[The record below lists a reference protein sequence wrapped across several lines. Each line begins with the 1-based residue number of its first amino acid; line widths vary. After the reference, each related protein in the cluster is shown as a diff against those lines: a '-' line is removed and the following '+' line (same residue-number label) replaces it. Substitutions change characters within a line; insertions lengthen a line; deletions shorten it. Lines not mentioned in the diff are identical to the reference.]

1 MEFVQQAP
9 AMEVP
14 HPHYAMIY
22 LDHNGELRVKASA
35 SIAGCG
41 GAIFTPEVTDNFVK
55 LAAPSHMANMQFNPS
70 KPIFPRHIPLVLS

>member
-1 MEFVQQAP
+1 
-9 AMEVP
+9 
-14 HPHYAMIY
+14 MIY

-55 LAAPSHMANMQFNPS
+55 LAAPNPMANMQYQPS
-70 KPIFPRHIPLVLS
+70 KPAISSTIVHEHRLTGF

>member
-1 MEFVQQAP
+1 
-9 AMEVP
+9 
-14 HPHYAMIY
+14 MIY

-55 LAAPSHMANMQFNPS
+55 LAAPGPMANMQFHTS
-70 KPIFPRHIPLVLS
+70 KPVIQNRIVSEHHLTGI

>member
-1 MEFVQQAP
+1 MEFP
-9 AMEVP
+9 P

-41 GAIFTPEVTDNFVK
+41 GAIFTPEVTNNFVK
-55 LAAPSHMANMQFNPS
+55 LAAPSPMENMQFHTS
-70 KPIFPRHIPLVLS
+70 KPVILNEIVMGAF

>member
-1 MEFVQQAP
+1 MKFIRQGPAAEF
-9 AMEVP
+9 P

-41 GAIFTPEVTDNFVK
+41 GAIFTQEVTDNFVK
-55 LAAPSHMANMQFNPS
+55 LAAPSPMANMQFNPS
-70 KPIFPRHIPLVLS
+70 KPNLQATL